1 LNSVTPVNDEV
12 RRNFYGRFKGHGI
25 TKAQKELLKTELND
39 ISLKSVSV
47 EDNPNRVPLDIES
60 YFDNKPVWL
69 EVGFGSGEHLIYQA
83 TCNPDV
89 SFIGCEPYINGVVS
103 FLGKVKRQKIKN
115 IFLYAGDVRDL
126 FDVLPSNSLAKVFL
140 LYPDPWPKR
149 RHKRRR
155 FVNPEYLIPLLR
167 VMNENAELRIA
178 TDIEDYFKHT
188 KIEVLKL
195 DFKLTKQNGDKFDL
209 PWSDWFP
216 TRYEKKAKLQNRK
229 SYYATFEKKLISIV

>member
-1 LNSVTPVNDEV
+1 
-12 RRNFYGRFKGHGI
+12 
-25 TKAQKELLKTELND
+25 
-39 ISLKSVSV
+39 
-47 EDNPNRVPLDIES
+47 LDIES
-60 YFDNKPVWL
+60 YFENKPVWL

-188 KIEVLKL
+188 KREVLKL

>member
-1 LNSVTPVNDEV
+1 MNSVTPVNDEV

-115 IFLYAGDVRDL
+115 IFLYAGLILIFILAIPTL
-126 FDVLPSNSLAKVFL
+126 FLPSKFTIFFGRVSAKYLVLILKIILNTKVTFHGVENLKKVDNFFL
-140 LYPDPWPKR
+140 
-149 RHKRRR
+149 
-155 FVNPEYLIPLLR
+155 
-167 VMNENAELRIA
+167 
-178 TDIEDYFKHT
+178 TS
-188 KIEVLKL
+188 
-195 DFKLTKQNGDKFDL
+195 G
-209 PWSDWFP
+209 
-216 TRYEKKAKLQNRK
+216 
-229 SYYATFEKKLISIV
+229 

>member
-1 LNSVTPVNDEV
+1 M
-12 RRNFYGRFKGHGI
+12 HGI

-188 KIEVLKL
+188 K
-195 DFKLTKQNGDKFDL
+195 
-209 PWSDWFP
+209 
-216 TRYEKKAKLQNRK
+216 R
-229 SYYATFEKKLISIV
+229 

>member
-1 LNSVTPVNDEV
+1 
-12 RRNFYGRFKGHGI
+12 
-25 TKAQKELLKTELND
+25 
-39 ISLKSVSV
+39 
-47 EDNPNRVPLDIES
+47 
-60 YFDNKPVWL
+60 
-69 EVGFGSGEHLIYQA
+69 
-83 TCNPDV
+83 
-89 SFIGCEPYINGVVS
+89 VS

-155 FVNPEYLIPLLR
+155 FVNPEYLVPLLR
-167 VMNENAELRIA
+167 VMNKCAELRIA

-188 KIEVLKL
+188 KREVLKL
-195 DFKLTKQNGDKFDL
+195 DFKVIKQNGDKFDL
-209 PWSDWFP
+209 PWSDWLP

-229 SYYATFEKKLISIV
+229 SYYATFEKN